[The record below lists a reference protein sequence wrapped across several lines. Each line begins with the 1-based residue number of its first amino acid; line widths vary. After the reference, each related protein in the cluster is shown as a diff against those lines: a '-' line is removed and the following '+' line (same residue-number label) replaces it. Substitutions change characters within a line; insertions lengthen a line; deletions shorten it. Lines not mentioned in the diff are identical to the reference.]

1 MPPWTDVEPVLAAV
15 RAARAHAAVELR
27 YPDDDDVVAIAAL
40 AAEGIHDP
48 DTMPFSEPWTRA
60 ESPALER
67 GVVQFLW
74 SRARRAHHRALG
86 VAARGVPERT
96 ARRHPG
102 GAGAAVP
109 RDALG
114 DDGLMAQPPRQG
126 QGLGKEM
133 RAAVLHFAFDGLGA
147 VEAHSGSFADN
158 PSSEAVSHASGYE
171 PNGSATFDREGSP
184 VQMRKWILTRDRWL
198 ERRRDD
204 IDIEGLDACRDFL
217 AISAESGR

>member
-1 MPPWTDVEPVLAAV
+1 MSNPYWPLFELRVHTP
-15 RAARAHAAVELR
+15 RVELR

-48 DTMPFSEPWTRA
+48 ETMPFSEPWTRA

-74 SRARRAHHRALG
+74 SRRAELTTERWGLPLVVCQSGRPVGIQEVQAQQFPVTRSVTTGSWLG
-86 VAARGVPERT
+86 
-96 ARRHPG
+96 RH
-102 GAGAAVP
+102 A
-109 RDALG
+109 
-114 DDGLMAQPPRQG
+114 QG

-147 VEAHSGSFADN
+147 MDAHSGSFADN
-158 PSSEAVSHASGYE
+158 PSSEAVSRANGYE

-198 ERRRDD
+198 ERRRA
-204 IDIEGLDACRDFL
+204 DIEIDGLDACRDFL